1 MKKNGFKLTM
11 LVMMITCLFVQ
22 PVFAKEQ
29 TKLTIIHTNDTHA
42 NVEDNGKS
50 IIGFAKMATYVEQM
64 KAEGNVVVLDAGD
77 MFQGMPFANMEKGHS
92 IVPIVNEV
100 GYDAMV
106 PGNHEFDFGADNL
119 LAIAEKINFPIVS
132 ANVLKDGKT
141 VFEPYIVKE
150 YAGLKVGVFGLTTTE
165 TPVKT
170 HPNNVA
176 GYEFAEITKSAAET
190 VKVLKETEKVDV
202 VIMVSHLGL
211 DEGDATS
218 DLVAEAVEGIDVI
231 VDGHSHTELP
241 EGRQVKDTLIVSTGT
256 ALKNIGK
263 VELVIEGGKV
273 VEKTA
278 SHVTYEAL
286 KEVEPKA
293 VINEEIAKVK
303 EAQKP
308 ILEKVVGT
316 TEVLLNGERE
326 NVRTGETNLGQL
338 ATEAMIDLTGAQVA
352 ITNGGGIRKSI
363 QPGNITMNDMVAVFP
378 FGNTIMVKEMKGSDI
393 VAALEHGVSEYPN
406 QKGAFP
412 HTAGMTFTMDANQEV
427 GTRISDVKIQ
437 GEAIDLEAIYTV
449 ATNDFMA
456 VGGDGY
462 EMFKAYPI
470 KREYNTL
477 MDTLLAYVEKVG
489 TVKGEFETRMTVIKA
504 PVQVGLRAY
513 VEEQAFEVGYDHG
526 KKQVTLTKED
536 VVIILTI
543 GEKAYQAKDKDSD
556 VKAELANPVELKE
569 DGMTYLYDMEF
580 DAILEALAA

>member
-536 VVIILTI
+536 VVIVLTI